1 MDLVLS
7 SNAQFFCKEQFI
19 HERIINYLIRSL
31 FGVSLM
37 TKLSHILIVEARFY
51 PDIANQL
58 LLGAKKQLSIPN
70 VRYETISVPGVYEIP
85 AALNFGIK
93 SKQKNFDGFITLG
106 CVIRGETDHYK
117 YICQEAVRK
126 MMDFSVNN
134 IIAFGFGVLTV
145 DNYDQAYKRANSSNK
160 KNIGGNA
167 AISCL
172 EMIKLRQYFNL
183 PA

>member
-7 SNAQFFCKEQFI
+7 NNAQFFYKEKFI
-19 HERIINYLIRSL
+19 RERIINIQFVLIL
-31 FGVSLM
+31 EFPLM
-37 TKLSHILIVEARFY
+37 TKIFHILIVEAQFY
-51 PDIANQL
+51 PDIANEL

-70 VRYETISVPGVYEIP
+70 VSYETISVPGVYEIP

-93 SKQKNFDGFITLG
+93 SKQKKFNGFIALG

-126 MMDFSVNN
+126 MMDFSVGNSS
-134 IIAFGFGVLTV
+134 AFGFGVLTV
-145 DNYDQAYKRANSSNK
+145 DNYDQAYKRADSSNT
-160 KNIGGNA
+160 KNVGGKA
-167 AISCL
+167 AVSCL
-172 EMIKLRQYFNL
+172 EMMKLRQYFNL